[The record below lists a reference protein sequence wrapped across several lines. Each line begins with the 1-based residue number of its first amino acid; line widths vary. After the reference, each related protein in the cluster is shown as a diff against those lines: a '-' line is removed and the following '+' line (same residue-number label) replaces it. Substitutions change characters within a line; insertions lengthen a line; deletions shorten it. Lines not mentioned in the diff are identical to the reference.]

1 MTTLQQAI
9 QTIESINLDTI
20 ANGTYQVADDF
31 YYNVFEYEPKPESE
45 IEYEAH
51 RKYIDIQ
58 AVAKGIDKLMVT
70 DVKDLALSVD
80 YNADKDVAFYKN
92 SPNQSCTILRPGSIV
107 VLYPKDAHKS
117 VRVQGGIIKK
127 IVGKLLVK

>member
-9 QTIESINLDTI
+9 QTIQSINLDTI
-20 ANGTYQVADDF
+20 ENGKYVVADDF
-31 YYNVFEYEPKPESE
+31 YYNVFEYEPKLEND

-58 AVAKGIDKLMVT
+58 AVAKGIDKLMYT
-70 DVKDLALSVD
+70 DVKDLELSVD
-80 YNADKDVAFYKN
+80 YNDEKDVAFYKN
-92 SPNQSCTILRPGSIV
+92 SDNQSCTILRPGSLV

-117 VRVQGGIIKK
+117 VRVENGVIKK
-127 IVGKLLVK
+127 IVGKLLVH